1 MENLLRGEGNEHRH
15 RRSGKSALYLNAVDT
30 QGQSR
35 HEAVL
40 LLKVQPHQGAVI
52 FLRHAC
58 RTEKVILQL
67 LLAVRKVHHQE
78 GHQEHSLI
86 SALQITEDILCL
98 ACVGGKV
105 SGDDIHIETFPHR
118 LFLRVD
124 LHTVNVGDLP
134 LDRFDC
140 LVLIH
145 AADMEAD
152 KQPAVRIQQLGEH
165 TVIHFRCADLQKGH
179 GTEFIRHRELPC
191 FTEAERRWCDKI
203 LDRQAGRGKPAPFKG
218 KPFPVRVQ
226 DAVEH
231 FQPLLAAKLLC
242 QSTHDL
248 EMVEGVH
255 DDPGKSCPCGFAVPC
270 LDGEGQ
276 VLCFDKT
283 VVAPFKLLAEHLRV
297 KLTDMVEVISL
308 RRDLDTLHKILP
320 VHAAAHKGELHPDR
334 SVMGVIHIAEGFKDR
349 RLIVRFRKLIIH
361 ILELDT
367 LRPGVIVQ
375 LAQAVRVHLA
385 ER

>member
-1 MENLLRGEGNEHRH
+1 MENLLCGEGNEHRH
-15 RRSGKSALYLNAVDT
+15 RRSGKPTLYLNAVDT

-86 SALQITEDILCL
+86 SALQVTENVLCL
-98 ACVGGKV
+98 TCVGGKV
-105 SGDDIHIETFPHR
+105 GGDDIHIETFPHR

-134 LDRFDC
+134 LDRFDR

-152 KQPAVRIQQLGEH
+152 KQSAVRIQQFSEH
-165 TVIHFRCADLQKGH
+165 TVIHFRRADLQKGH

-191 FTEAERRWCDKI
+191 FTEAERRRCDKI

-231 FQPLLAAKLLC
+231 FQPLLAAKLFC
-242 QSTHDL
+242 QSAHDL

-255 DDPGKSCPCGFAVPC
+255 DDPGKSCPCGFAVPRF
-270 LDGEGQ
+270 DGEGQ
-276 VLCFDKT
+276 IFCLDKT
-283 VVAPFKLLAEHLRV
+283 VVAPFKLLAEHLCV

-349 RLIVRFRKLIIH
+349 RLVVRLCKLIIH

-367 LRPGVIVQ
+367 LRPGVVVQ

>member
-1 MENLLRGEGNEHRH
+1 M
-15 RRSGKSALYLNAVDT
+15 
-30 QGQSR
+30 
-35 HEAVL
+35 
-40 LLKVQPHQGAVI
+40 
-52 FLRHAC
+52 
-58 RTEKVILQL
+58 
-67 LLAVRKVHHQE
+67 LAVRKIHHQK

-98 ACVGGKV
+98 ACVGGKIG
-105 SGDDIHIETFPHR
+105 GDDIHIETFPHR

-134 LDRFDC
+134 FDRFDC

-191 FTEAERRWCDKI
+191 FTEAEGRWCDKI
-203 LDRQAGRGKPAPFKG
+203 LNRQAGRGKPAPFKG

-226 DAVEH
+226 DAVER

-248 EMVEGVH
+248 EMVEGIH
-255 DDPGKSCPCGFAVPC
+255 DDPGKSCPCGFTVPC

-276 VLCFDKT
+276 ILCFDKT

-297 KLTDMVEVISL
+297 KLTDMVKVISL
-308 RRDLDTLHKILP
+308 RRDLYTLHKILP

-334 SVMGVIHIAEGFKDR
+334 SVMGVIHIAESFKNR
-349 RLIVRFRKLIIH
+349 RLVVRLRKLIIH

-367 LRPGVIVQ
+367 LRPGVVIQ

>member
-1 MENLLRGEGNEHRH
+1 M
-15 RRSGKSALYLNAVDT
+15 
-30 QGQSR
+30 
-35 HEAVL
+35 
-40 LLKVQPHQGAVI
+40 
-52 FLRHAC
+52 
-58 RTEKVILQL
+58 
-67 LLAVRKVHHQE
+67 LAVRKVHHQE

-86 SALQITEDILCL
+86 SALQVTENVLCL
-98 ACVGGKV
+98 TCVGGKV
-105 SGDDIHIETFPHR
+105 GGDDIHIETFPHR

-145 AADMEAD
+145 TADMEAD
-152 KQPAVRIQQLGEH
+152 KQPVVRIQQFGEH

-191 FTEAERRWCDKI
+191 FTEAERRRCDKI

-231 FQPLLAAKLLC
+231 FQPLLAAKLFC

-248 EMVEGVH
+248 EMVEGIH

-308 RRDLDTLHKILP
+308 RCDLDTLHKILP
-320 VHAAAHKGELHPDR
+320 VHAAAHKR
-334 SVMGVIHIAEGFKDR
+334 
-349 RLIVRFRKLIIH
+349 
-361 ILELDT
+361 
-367 LRPGVIVQ
+367 
-375 LAQAVRVHLA
+375 
-385 ER
+385 

>member
-1 MENLLRGEGNEHRH
+1 M
-15 RRSGKSALYLNAVDT
+15 
-30 QGQSR
+30 
-35 HEAVL
+35 
-40 LLKVQPHQGAVI
+40 
-52 FLRHAC
+52 
-58 RTEKVILQL
+58 
-67 LLAVRKVHHQE
+67 LAVRKVHHQE

-98 ACVGGKV
+98 ACVGGKIG
-105 SGDDIHIETFPHR
+105 GDDIHIETFPHC
-118 LFLRVD
+118 LFLCVD
-124 LHTVNVGDLP
+124 LHTVNVSDLP
-134 LDRFDC
+134 LDRFDR
-140 LVLIH
+140 LVLVH

-152 KQPAVRIQQLGEH
+152 KQPAVRIQQFSEH

-179 GTEFIRHRELPC
+179 GTGFIRHRELPC
-191 FTEAERRWCDKI
+191 FTEAEGRWCDKI
-203 LDRQAGRGKPAPFKG
+203 LDRKAGRGKPAPFKG

-242 QSTHDL
+242 QSAHDL

-255 DDPGKSCPCGFAVPC
+255 DNPGKSCPCGFAVPC

-297 KLTDMVEVISL
+297 KLTDMVEMISL

-349 RLIVRFRKLIIH
+349 RLVVRLCKLIIH

-367 LRPGVIVQ
+367 LRPGVVVQ
-375 LAQAVRVHLA
+375 LAQTVRVHLA

>member
-1 MENLLRGEGNEHRH
+1 MENLLCGEGNEHRH

-67 LLAVRKVHHQE
+67 LPAVRKVHHQE

-86 SALQITEDILCL
+86 SALQVTEDILCL

-105 SGDDIHIETFPHR
+105 SWDDIHIETFPHR
-118 LFLRVD
+118 LFLCVD
-124 LHTVNVGDLP
+124 LHTVNVSDLP
-134 LDRFDC
+134 LDRFDR
-140 LVLIH
+140 LVLVH

-152 KQPAVRIQQLGEH
+152 KQPAVRIQQFGKH

-179 GTEFIRHRELPC
+179 GTEFIRHRELSC
-191 FTEAERRWCDKI
+191 FTKAEGRWCDKI
-203 LDRQAGRGKPAPFKG
+203 LDRQAGRGKPVPFKG
-218 KPFPVRVQ
+218 KPLPIRVQ

-231 FQPLLAAKLLC
+231 FQPLLAAKLFC

-248 EMVEGVH
+248 EMVEGIH

-270 LDGEGQ
+270 LDGECQ
-276 VLCFDKT
+276 ILCFDKT

-308 RRDLDTLHKILP
+308 RCDLDTLHKILP
-320 VHAAAHKGELHPDR
+320 VHAAAHKR
-334 SVMGVIHIAEGFKDR
+334 
-349 RLIVRFRKLIIH
+349 
-361 ILELDT
+361 
-367 LRPGVIVQ
+367 
-375 LAQAVRVHLA
+375 
-385 ER
+385 

>member
-1 MENLLRGEGNEHRH
+1 M
-15 RRSGKSALYLNAVDT
+15 
-30 QGQSR
+30 
-35 HEAVL
+35 
-40 LLKVQPHQGAVI
+40 
-52 FLRHAC
+52 
-58 RTEKVILQL
+58 
-67 LLAVRKVHHQE
+67 
-78 GHQEHSLI
+78 
-86 SALQITEDILCL
+86 QITEDVLCL

-105 SGDDIHIETFPHR
+105 GGDDIHIETFPHR

-124 LHTVNVGDLP
+124 LHTVNVGDFP
-134 LDRFDC
+134 LDRFDR

-152 KQPAVRIQQLGEH
+152 KQPAVCIQQFGEH
-165 TVIHFRCADLQKGH
+165 TVIHFRCADLQKRY
-179 GTEFIRHRELPC
+179 GTEFICHCELPC
-191 FTEAERRWCDKI
+191 FTEAEGRWCDKI
-203 LDRQAGRGKPAPFKG
+203 LDRQVGRGKPVPFKG

-231 FQPLLAAKLLC
+231 FQPFLAAKLFC
-242 QSTHDL
+242 QSAHDL
-248 EMVEGVH
+248 EMVEGIH
-255 DDPGKSCPCGFAVPC
+255 DDPGKPCPCGFAVPC

-276 VLCFDKT
+276 VLCLDKT

-308 RRDLDTLHKILP
+308 RRNLDTLHKILP

-334 SVMGVIHIAEGFKDR
+334 SVMGVIHIAEGFKDC
-349 RLIVRFRKLIIH
+349 RLVVGLRKLIIH

-367 LRPGVIVQ
+367 LRPGVVVQ
-375 LAQAVRVHLA
+375 LAQTVRVHLA

>member
-1 MENLLRGEGNEHRH
+1 MENLLCGEGNEHCH
-15 RRSGKSALYLNAVDT
+15 RRSGKSALYPNAVDT

-35 HEAVL
+35 YETVL

-67 LLAVRKVHHQE
+67 LLAVRKIHHQK
-78 GHQEHSLI
+78 GHQKHSLI
-86 SALQITEDILCL
+86 PALQITEDILCL

-105 SGDDIHIETFPHR
+105 GGDDIHIETFPHR
-118 LFLRVD
+118 LFLCVD
-124 LHTVNVGDLP
+124 LHTVNVSDLP
-134 LDRFDC
+134 LDRFNC
-140 LVLIH
+140 LILIH

-191 FTEAERRWCDKI
+191 FTEAERRRCDKI

-231 FQPLLAAKLLC
+231 FQPLLAAKFLC

-255 DDPGKSCPCGFAVPC
+255 DNPGKPCPCGFAVSR

-276 VLCFDKT
+276 VLCFDKP

-308 RRDLDTLHKILP
+308 RCDLDTLHKILP

-334 SVMGVIHIAEGFKDR
+334 SVMGVIHIAEGFKDC
-349 RLIVRFRKLIIH
+349 RLVVRLCKLIIH

-367 LRPGVIVQ
+367 LRPGVVVQ

>member
-1 MENLLRGEGNEHRH
+1 M
-15 RRSGKSALYLNAVDT
+15 
-30 QGQSR
+30 
-35 HEAVL
+35 
-40 LLKVQPHQGAVI
+40 P
-52 FLRHAC
+52 
-58 RTEKVILQL
+58 
-67 LLAVRKVHHQE
+67 AVRKVHHQE

-86 SALQITEDILCL
+86 SALQVTEDVLCL
-98 ACVGGKV
+98 ACVGGKIG
-105 SGDDIHIETFPHR
+105 GDDIHIETFPHC
-118 LFLRVD
+118 LFLCVD
-124 LHTVNVGDLP
+124 LHAVNVGDLP

-145 AADMEAD
+145 TADMEAD
-152 KQPAVRIQQLGEH
+152 KQPAVRIQQFGEH

-191 FTEAERRWCDKI
+191 FTEAEGRWCDKI

-231 FQPLLAAKLLC
+231 FQPFLAAKLFC
-242 QSTHDL
+242 QSAHDL
-248 EMVEGVH
+248 EMIEGVH
-255 DDPGKSCPCGFAVPC
+255 DDPGKSCPCGFAVPRF
-270 LDGEGQ
+270 DGEGQ
-276 VLCFDKT
+276 VLCFNKT

-308 RRDLDTLHKILP
+308 RRNLDTLHKILP

-334 SVMGVIHIAEGFKDR
+334 SIMGVIHIAEGFKNR
-349 RLIVRFRKLIIH
+349 RLVVGLCKLIIH

-375 LAQAVRVHLA
+375 LAQSVRVHLA

>member
-15 RRSGKSALYLNAVDT
+15 RRSGKPALYLNAVDT

-67 LLAVRKVHHQE
+67 LLAVCKIYHQE
-78 GHQEHSLI
+78 GQQEHSLI
-86 SALQITEDILCL
+86 SALQITENVLCL

-105 SGDDIHIETFPHR
+105 SWDDIHIETFPHC
-118 LFLRVD
+118 LFLCVD

-145 AADMEAD
+145 ATDMEAD
-152 KQPAVRIQQLGEH
+152 KQPAIRIQQFGEH

-191 FTEAERRWCDKI
+191 FTEAERRRCDKI

-242 QSTHDL
+242 QSAHDL
-248 EMVEGVH
+248 EMVKGVH

-276 VLCFDKT
+276 ILCFDKT

-308 RRDLDTLHKILP
+308 RCDLDTLHKILP
-320 VHAAAHKGELHPDR
+320 VHAAAHKGELHSDR

-349 RLIVRFRKLIIH
+349 RLVVRLCKLIIH

-367 LRPGVIVQ
+367 LRPGVVVQ

>member
-1 MENLLRGEGNEHRH
+1 M
-15 RRSGKSALYLNAVDT
+15 
-30 QGQSR
+30 
-35 HEAVL
+35 
-40 LLKVQPHQGAVI
+40 
-52 FLRHAC
+52 
-58 RTEKVILQL
+58 
-67 LLAVRKVHHQE
+67 
-78 GHQEHSLI
+78 
-86 SALQITEDILCL
+86 QITEDVLCL

-105 SGDDIHIETFPHR
+105 GGDDIHIETFPHR

-124 LHTVNVGDLP
+124 LHTVNVSDLP
-134 LDRFDC
+134 LDRFDR
-140 LVLIH
+140 LVLVH

-191 FTEAERRWCDKI
+191 FTEAEGRWCDKI
-203 LDRQAGRGKPAPFKG
+203 LNRQAGRGKPAPFKG

-231 FQPLLAAKLLC
+231 FQPLLAAKLFC
-242 QSTHDL
+242 QSAHDL
-248 EMVEGVH
+248 EMVEGIH
-255 DDPGKSCPCGFAVPC
+255 DDPGKSCPCDFAVPC

-276 VLCFDKT
+276 ILCFDKT

-320 VHAAAHKGELHPDR
+320 VHAAAHKGKLHPDR

-349 RLIVRFRKLIIH
+349 RLVVRLCKLIIH

-367 LRPGVIVQ
+367 LRPGVVVQ
-375 LAQAVRVHLA
+375 LAQTVRVHLA

>member
-1 MENLLRGEGNEHRH
+1 MENLLCSEGNEHRH
-15 RRSGKSALYLNAVDT
+15 RRSGKPALYLNAVDT

-58 RTEKVILQL
+58 RTEQVILQL
-67 LLAVRKVHHQE
+67 LPAVRKVHHQE

-86 SALQITEDILCL
+86 SALQVTEDVLCL
-98 ACVGGKV
+98 ACVGGKIG
-105 SGDDIHIETFPHR
+105 GDDIHIETFPHC
-118 LFLRVD
+118 LFLCVD
-124 LHTVNVGDLP
+124 LHTVNVSDLP

-140 LVLIH
+140 LVLVH

-191 FTEAERRWCDKI
+191 FTEAEGRWCDKI
-203 LDRQAGRGKPAPFKG
+203 LNRQAGRGKPAPFKG

-226 DAVEH
+226 DAVER

-248 EMVEGVH
+248 EMVEGIH

-276 VLCFDKT
+276 ILCFDKT

-308 RRDLDTLHKILP
+308 RCDLDTLHKILP

-349 RLIVRFRKLIIH
+349 RLVVRLCKLIIH

-367 LRPGVIVQ
+367 LRPGVVVQ
-375 LAQAVRVHLA
+375 LAQTVRVHLA

>member
-1 MENLLRGEGNEHRH
+1 M
-15 RRSGKSALYLNAVDT
+15 
-30 QGQSR
+30 
-35 HEAVL
+35 
-40 LLKVQPHQGAVI
+40 
-52 FLRHAC
+52 
-58 RTEKVILQL
+58 
-67 LLAVRKVHHQE
+67 
-78 GHQEHSLI
+78 
-86 SALQITEDILCL
+86 
-98 ACVGGKV
+98 
-105 SGDDIHIETFPHR
+105 
-118 LFLRVD
+118 
-124 LHTVNVGDLP
+124 
-134 LDRFDC
+134 
-140 LVLIH
+140 
-145 AADMEAD
+145 
-152 KQPAVRIQQLGEH
+152 
-165 TVIHFRCADLQKGH
+165 
-179 GTEFIRHRELPC
+179 
-191 FTEAERRWCDKI
+191 
-203 LDRQAGRGKPAPFKG
+203 
-218 KPFPVRVQ
+218 Q

-242 QSTHDL
+242 QSAHDL

-255 DDPGKSCPCGFAVPC
+255 DDSGKSCPCGFAVPC

-334 SVMGVIHIAEGFKDR
+334 SVMGVIHIAEGFKNR
-349 RLIVRFRKLIIH
+349 RLIVKFRKLIIH